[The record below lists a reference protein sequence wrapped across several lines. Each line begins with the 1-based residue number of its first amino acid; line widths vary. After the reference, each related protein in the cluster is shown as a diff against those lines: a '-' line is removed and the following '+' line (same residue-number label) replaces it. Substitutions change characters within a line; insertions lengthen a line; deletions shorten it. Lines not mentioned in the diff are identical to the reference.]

1 MHKLSSFFRRV
12 CVRLSIMAFVSLALT
27 VCAWGQYN
35 ASIQGTVTD
44 PSGAAVPN
52 AKVTVTN
59 QATGVSAQ
67 TTTSAS
73 GGYTVGQLP
82 PGNYTV
88 TVEASGFQKSE
99 TKDVVVLAEQI
110 RGLDVKLTVGGA
122 EQTVTVNGATT
133 PLLQTGDASVS
144 KTLSGETI
152 EALPAIGRDPFELI
166 RLTPGVFGDSAR
178 SGTGQSSNLPSQEG
192 PGGSDSQI
200 FQTEN
205 QVQVVS
211 NGQRVSANSYFLDGV
226 SINSLEWGGA
236 AVLTPNEESVQ
247 EVVVTSSDY
256 DAEDGRNSGAIT
268 KVVSKYGT
276 NQFHGSGLIKFDDPG
291 LNAFNR
297 YAGPFGK
304 HQRNEEKLRQFGGS
318 IGGPI
323 IRNNLFFFFSYEG
336 ARIKNSN
343 IDPSVLVETPEF
355 RQYVIS
361 LRPNSIAAKLFA
373 LPGIAPRTI
382 TQTLNT
388 FDCCSLSQPAGF
400 YYCCSTT
407 TPTGAPGGGPDGIP
421 DFSQVDIAVPSSSNE
436 NQYNGR
442 LDSHHGID
450 QFFGSFY
457 LSHRNDFQGGDR
469 PIEDLTTVPT
479 NTVATIGWTRPIG
492 SSMVNQ
498 ARANF
503 TRWYYNQ
510 ITSSSGTDFGVPFLK
525 TFDFAD
531 PSVPLNSPPGTPA
544 QPLGCCLF
552 LGVPVSGTTPGIFAQ
567 NTYEFRDTL
576 TRIWGEHSLSGG
588 GQIRKEQ
595 DNNTEDGAARPL
607 YQFESFLNFASDE
620 PQLEQ
625 ITVNP
630 NTGAQANDSR
640 SFRTSDYALFVQDN
654 WRMRPNLTVNLG
666 LRWEYFSPLSEEHN
680 VLSNYFLAGPGLDG
694 IVNGKV
700 ALSGNQLY
708 HSTSH
713 DFGPR
718 IGVAWSPNQFN
729 GKLVVRSG
737 FGIAY
742 NRIFDAI
749 LSPARANTPF
759 EAAAQLCCSSP
770 TASPSSIGIQYT
782 LGASNSPFSYPANPN
797 LAFGVDPNTGG
808 LCANTACTSDAR
820 VDIFS
825 APHNLNPA
833 YVYLYSTGIQWAFA
847 RNDVFSIGYSG
858 SSSHRLIR
866 LMDLNRQY
874 PGDTFDDNFDLFQ
887 NAGADGQ
894 PCGPTNP
901 TCTAPHPTGNIN
913 FARIFQAMPD
923 VNANYNALITSVTHQ
938 MAHGFTVTGTY
949 TYGKSIDTQSF
960 ELGLQQLQ
968 GLNQSLD
975 RGPSDYDITHNII
988 VAGVWQL
995 PIFSGRTDFIGRTL
1009 GGWGISG
1016 LFEWHTG
1023 FPWTPILFGPSN
1035 NDPNGD
1041 GLRPDYP
1048 PSYNHSCISN
1058 PSNAQF
1064 MTGVCPTTN
1073 TRSAN
1078 APDPNF
1084 NFLTDCSNVDSC
1096 FTVPFPRGGASIGRN
1111 TFRGPHYHAVDFS
1124 LTKTFGI
1131 PTNSVLGEGAGV
1143 EFRANMFNAFDT
1155 LNLTPFPFSSRFTDT
1170 SNIGN
1175 FGRVPS
1181 ALSGRVIEFQAR
1193 LFF

>member
-1 MHKLSSFFRRV
+1 MQKLSSLFRRV
-12 CVRLSIMAFVSLALT
+12 CVRFSVLLFASFALA
-27 VCAWGQYN
+27 VCSWGQYN

-59 QATGVSAQ
+59 QATGVSTQ
-67 TTTSAS
+67 TKTSS
-73 GGYTVGQLP
+73 TGGYTVGQLP

-99 TKDVVVLAEQI
+99 TKDVIVLAEQI
-110 RGLDVKLTVGGA
+110 RGLDLTLTVGGA
-122 EQTVTVNGATT
+122 NQTITVSGATT
-133 PLLQTGDASVS
+133 PLLQTQDASVS

-152 EALPAIGRDPFELI
+152 EQLPSFGRDPFQLI

-178 SGTGQSSNLPSQEG
+178 TGVGTSSNLPSQQG
-192 PGGSDSQI
+192 PGGSNNQI
-200 FQTEN
+200 FQVEN

-276 NQFHGSGLIKFDDPG
+276 NQFHGSGLIKFDDKG
-291 LNAFNR
+291 LNSFNKYR
-297 YAGPFGK
+297 GPFGNP
-304 HQRNEEKLRQFGGS
+304 QRNNQKLRQFGGS

-323 IRNNLFFFFSYEG
+323 IHNNLFFFFSYEG
-336 ARIKNSN
+336 ARINNSHVDLN
-343 IDPSVLVETPEF
+343 VPVETPEF

-361 LRPNSIAAKLFA
+361 LRPNSVAAQLFA
-373 LPGIAPRTI
+373 LPGIEPRTI
-382 TQTLNT
+382 VQTLDT
-388 FDCCSLSQPAGF
+388 FDCCSLNQPAGF
-400 YYCCSTT
+400 YYCCSTAVN
-407 TPTGAPGGGPDGIP
+407 GAPGGGPDGIP
-421 DFSQVDIAVPSSSNE
+421 DFARVDISVPNTLNS

-442 LDSHHGID
+442 LDFHHGID
-450 QFFGSFY
+450 QFFGSLY
-457 LSHRNDFQGGDR
+457 ITHTNNFQGGDR
-469 PIEDLTTVPT
+469 PIQDLSTVPT

-498 ARANF
+498 ARANL
-503 TRWYYNQ
+503 TRWYFNQ
-510 ITSSSGTDFGVPFLK
+510 ISSSSGTNFGVPFYNV
-525 TFDFAD
+525 FDFAN
-531 PSVPLNSPPGTPA
+531 PSVPLNDPTAPA
-544 QPLGCCLF
+544 QSLGCCLN
-552 LGVPVSGTTPGIFAQ
+552 LGVPASGTTPGIFAQ

-576 TRIWGEHSLSGG
+576 TKIWNNHSISLG

-595 DNNTEDGAARPL
+595 DNNTENGNARPL
-607 YQFESFLNFASDE
+607 FQFESFLNFASDQ
-620 PQLEQ
+620 PQLES

-654 WRMRPNLTVNLG
+654 WHMRPNLTINAG
-666 LRWEYFSPLSEEHN
+666 LRWEYYSPLSEEHN

-700 ALSGNQLY
+700 GLSGNQLY
-708 HSTSH
+708 HSTFH

-718 IGVAWSPNQFN
+718 IGFAWSPNQLN

-742 NRIFDAI
+742 NRIYDAI

-759 EAAAQLCCSSP
+759 EASAFLCC
-770 TASPSSIGIQYT
+770 AGPSAPPPSIGIQYE
-782 LGASNSPFSYPANPN
+782 LGASKSPFSFAPNPN
-797 LAFGVDPNTGG
+797 LAFGIDPNTGG
-808 LCANTACTSDAR
+808 LCANQACTSDTR
-820 VDIFS
+820 VDIFA

-833 YVYLYSTGIQWAFA
+833 YVYLYSTGIQWAFTK
-847 RNDVFSIGYSG
+847 NDVFSIGYSG
-858 SSSHRLIR
+858 TSTHRLIR
-866 LMDLNRQY
+866 LIDLNRQY
-874 PGDTFDDNFDLFQ
+874 PGDTFDDSFDLFQ

-894 PCGPTNP
+894 PCGSTNP
-901 TCTAPHPTGNIN
+901 TCSAPHPTGNIN
-913 FARIFQAMPD
+913 FGRIFLAMPD
-923 VNANYNALITSVTHQ
+923 VNANYNALITSLAHQ
-938 MAHGFTVTGTY
+938 FSRGFTLTGTY
-949 TYGKSIDTQSF
+949 TYGKSIDTESF
-960 ELGLQQLQ
+960 ELGPQQLQ
-968 GLNQSLD
+968 GLNQQLD

-988 VAGVWQL
+988 IAGVWQL
-995 PIFSGRTDFIGRTL
+995 PIFSGRTDFVGRTL

-1023 FPWTPILFGPSN
+1023 FPWTPILFGPQN

-1041 GLRPDYP
+1041 GFRPDYP

-1058 PSNAQF
+1058 PSDAQF

-1073 TRSAN
+1073 TRAAN

-1084 NFLTDCSNVDSC
+1084 NFLTDCSNVNSC
-1096 FTVPFPRGGASIGRN
+1096 FTVPFPRGGTSIGRN
-1111 TFRGPHYHAVDFS
+1111 SFRGPHYHDVDLS

-1131 PTNSVLGEGAGV
+1131 PTNSVLGEHAGL
-1143 EFRANMFNAFDT
+1143 EFRANMFNAFNL
-1155 LNLTPFPFSSRFTDT
+1155 LNPAPFPFSSGNTDL
-1170 SNIGN
+1170 SNAGA
-1175 FGRVPS
+1175 FGRTPG
-1181 ALSGRVIEFQAR
+1181 ALSGRVIEFQMR
-1193 LFF
+1193 LSF